1 MKPLSLGLVVLL
13 LLTSACAAPTA
24 VLTAT
29 PTAVST
35 TTPSPAATATSAPA
49 ISAEAAAYLEAA
61 IAIMEANGIN
71 RLHLDWAALR
81 VDAFEAARHAQ
92 TPADTYDI
100 IRSLLRKAG
109 GKHSGFMP
117 PSAASDLQQAT
128 ASDSPPARGT
138 LLLDRLG
145 YIAIEGFGSPD
156 AAASTEYATHVQQL
170 IRDVDAQTPCG
181 WIVDLREN
189 TGGNMYPMLAGLG
202 PILGEGVAG
211 FFVDPEGLQTPW
223 SYEAGAVHLAD
234 EAGPRVAG
242 PAYTLHATDVP
253 VAVLTGINTASSG
266 EAVAISFRGRPHTRS
281 FGHYTAGLSTGNAGF
296 PLSDGAMLI
305 LTTVVMADRTGTTYG
320 EQVDPDVKVDD
331 VRQYTMLM
339 GEAIPQPAIDWLLE
353 QSACRLSD

>member
-1 MKPLSLGLVVLL
+1 MKPVSLGLVMAMLL
-13 LLTSACAAPTA
+13 ASACAAPAA
-24 VLTAT
+24 VPTAT
-29 PTAVST
+29 PVPTL
-35 TTPSPAATATSAPA
+35 TPAPTAATTAAPA
-49 ISAEAAAYLEAA
+49 ISLEAAAYLEAA
-61 IAIMEANGIN
+61 IAIMEANGIH

-81 VDAFEAARHAQ
+81 VDAFHAARHAQ

-109 GKHSGFMP
+109 GKHSQFMP
-117 PSAASDLQQAT
+117 PRSAGELQQAT
-128 ASDSPPARGT
+128 ASDSPPPRAK

-145 YIAIEGFGSPD
+145 YVAIEGFGSSTN
-156 AAASTEYATHVQQL
+156 AAQTEYATRVQQL
-170 IRDVDAQTPCG
+170 IRDIDANAPCG
-181 WIVDLREN
+181 WIVDLRED

-211 FFVDPEGLQTPW
+211 FFVDPDGLQTPW
-223 SYEAGAVHLAD
+223 SYEAGAARLDD
-234 EAGPRVAG
+234 EAVAEVAG
-242 PAYTLHATDVP
+242 PAYTLTGTDVP

-305 LTTVVMADRTGTTYG
+305 LTTVVMADRTGTAYG
-320 EQVDPDVKVDD
+320 EHVQPDVKVDD

-339 GEAIPQPAIDWLLE
+339 EEAIPQPAIDWLLD
-353 QSACRLSD
+353 QPACH